1 MKKLKNK
8 DDSIKIK
15 EKKMRMNERY
25 IFFIKTENIKVIK
38 AIKKELK
45 KFKEINIL
53 SYNSIILSYNSIPVF
68 AGNIFIIDKL
78 ILWDSYEE
86 YFETLSKKYKEPIG
100 VFKLKIKFDEDNSIS
115 ANEFNVFCNGEKKTL
130 TII

>member
-1 MKKLKNK
+1 
-8 DDSIKIK
+8 
-15 EKKMRMNERY
+15 MRANERY

-45 KFKEINIL
+45 KIKEIN
-53 SYNSIILSYNSIPVF
+53 ILSYNSIPVF

-115 ANEFNVFCNGEKKTL
+115 ANEFNVFCNGEKKP
-130 TII
+130 

>member
-1 MKKLKNK
+1 
-8 DDSIKIK
+8 
-15 EKKMRMNERY
+15 MRMNERY

-53 SYNSIILSYNSIPVF
+53 SYNSISNQFNLSIPVF

>member
-1 MKKLKNK
+1 
-8 DDSIKIK
+8 
-15 EKKMRMNERY
+15 MRMNERY

-45 KFKEINIL
+45 KFKEIN
-53 SYNSIILSYNSIPVF
+53 ILSYNSIPVF

>member
-1 MKKLKNK
+1 
-8 DDSIKIK
+8 
-15 EKKMRMNERY
+15 MRMNERY

-45 KFKEINIL
+45 KFKEIN
-53 SYNSIILSYNSIPVF
+53 ILSYNSIPVF

-100 VFKLKIKFDEDNSIS
+100 IFKLKIQFDEYNNSIS
-115 ANEFNVFCNGEKKTL
+115 ANEFNVFFDGAKKTL
-130 TII
+130 TIM

>member
-45 KFKEINIL
+45 KFKEIN
-53 SYNSIILSYNSIPVF
+53 ILSYNSIPVF

>member
-1 MKKLKNK
+1 
-8 DDSIKIK
+8 
-15 EKKMRMNERY
+15 MRMNERY

-45 KFKEINIL
+45 KFKEIN
-53 SYNSIILSYNSIPVF
+53 ILSYNSIPVF

-115 ANEFNVFCNGEKKTL
+115 ANEFNVFCNG
-130 TII
+130 IGIVSNCV

>member
-1 MKKLKNK
+1 
-8 DDSIKIK
+8 
-15 EKKMRMNERY
+15 MRMNERY

-45 KFKEINIL
+45 KIKEIN
-53 SYNSIILSYNSIPVF
+53 ILSYNSIPVF

-115 ANEFNVFCNGEKKTL
+115 ANEFNVFCNGEKKP
-130 TII
+130 